1 MTEDTRSQLEPC
13 KAGSRSAERH
23 VAKLHGNIILS
34 AHHHHRRWRFQPHP
48 QERRLFSLPAT
59 FYRAHLIIWLTYFVR
74 TSMYVHLPGC
84 FYQPWYS
91 PFLRYSA
98 VLLRRPMITQCIT
111 AAVLFGAGDIVA
123 QQAIEGKGKEHD
135 VSCCFISP
143 FCS

>member
-1 MTEDTRSQLEPC
+1 M
-13 KAGSRSAERH
+13 
-23 VAKLHGNIILS
+23 
-34 AHHHHRRWRFQPHP
+34 
-48 QERRLFSLPAT
+48 
-59 FYRAHLIIWLTYFVR
+59 AHLLRSYKYVR
-74 TSMYVHLPGC
+74 RPTKS

-135 VSCCFISP
+135 VSRCFIPP
-143 FCS
+143 FCPPIVVKKKLTAIFN